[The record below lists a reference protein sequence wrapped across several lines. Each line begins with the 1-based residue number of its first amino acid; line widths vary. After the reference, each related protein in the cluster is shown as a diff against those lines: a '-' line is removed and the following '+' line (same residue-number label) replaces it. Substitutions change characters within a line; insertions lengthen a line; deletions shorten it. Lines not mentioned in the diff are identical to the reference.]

1 MITFVIFAFFSSTWL
16 CTLNIGQL
24 LTLYKSLS
32 LLVSEQRRERADAAE
47 ESQHRAAHLAPQL
60 LLPITHTNQRP
71 ASPSKQ
77 TQEIKDKFQYTENF
91 LCWSPYP
98 SLWPERGPKEVFLDE
113 TVHGGELL
121 CSRAAYWEPV
131 SRICHLHLLALTL
144 VLKQH
149 FFAFTWQQ
157 SHCLGFLEWRGTGQ
171 AQFTV
176 HT

>member
-1 MITFVIFAFFSSTWL
+1 MITFVIFASFSSTWL

-77 TQEIKDKFQYTENF
+77 TQEIKDKFQHTESS

>member
-1 MITFVIFAFFSSTWL
+1 MITFVIFASLSSTWL

-77 TQEIKDKFQYTENF
+77 TQEIKDKFQHTESS

-98 SLWPERGPKEVFLDE
+98 SLWPERSQKKSSWTRPCMVESCCAVEQLIGNLFPEFATCTSLHSHLSLNNIFSLLLDSRV
-113 TVHGGELL
+113 TV
-121 CSRAAYWEPV
+121 WV
-131 SRICHLHLLALTL
+131 S
-144 VLKQH
+144 
-149 FFAFTWQQ
+149 
-157 SHCLGFLEWRGTGQ
+157 
-171 AQFTV
+171 
-176 HT
+176 